1 MYEHIIKSLR
11 VRQEIELAGF
21 KPVLQELVA
30 KLQSCGYAERTVSLY
45 EQGAV
50 HFAFWLARQERIG
63 PSEVKEGHINSFLS
77 RHLSRCHCSVDGVRE
92 YHTVR
97 AALGHF
103 EAILKG
109 VGYLSSLPT
118 EAPDAIDIEVQR
130 FDDYLR
136 LTAGLQETTRIY
148 RRRYVREF
156 LQKFFGD
163 KAVDLFRLA
172 PKDVVRYVSKRASC
186 LTPASTKI
194 LAASLRS
201 YFRFLRLHGQCEEAL
216 TFAVPTSA
224 KRRLVSLPR
233 VLTDDEVKRLLAAFS
248 RKSVMGRR
256 DYAITRCLIDL
267 GLRAGE
273 VARLRLDDI
282 DWRNG
287 KLRIIGAKSRRED
300 ELPLTAEV
308 AESIA
313 DFVLRGRPETPERL
327 VFVRLRPPI
336 GLGFNSALVRGVIR
350 RAAAR
355 AGLESIVTGTHIL
368 RHTAAS
374 RMLRHGASIKEVAD
388 VLRHRSLDTT
398 AIYTK
403 VDLPRLATVAM
414 AWPKEESL

>member
-1 MYEHIIKSLR
+1 MYEHIIKSMR
-11 VRQEIELAGF
+11 VHQKVEAAGF
-21 KPVLQELVA
+21 KPHLDELVA
-30 KLQSCGYAERTVSLY
+30 KLHSCGYAEHTVSLY
-45 EQGAV
+45 EQGTV
-50 HFAFWLARQERIG
+50 HFAFWLIRQHIG
-63 PSEVKEGHINSFLS
+63 PSNVNEGHIRSFLS
-77 RHLSRCHCSVDGVRE
+77 RHLARCHCPVGGVRDLK
-92 YHTVR
+92 TVR

-103 EAILKG
+103 EAVLREA
-109 VGYLSSLPT
+109 GYISSLQQ
-118 EAPDAIDIEVQR
+118 EAPDAIDIEVRR

-136 LTAGLQETTRIY
+136 LTAGLQESTRIQ
-148 RRRYVREF
+148 RRRYLREF
-156 LQKFFGD
+156 LLKFFGD

-172 PKDVVRYVSKRASC
+172 PKDVVRYVSKRASR
-186 LTPASTKI
+186 LTPASTKT
-194 LAASLRS
+194 LAASLRG

-224 KRRLVSLPR
+224 SWRLATLPR
-233 VLTDDEVKRLLAAFS
+233 VLTDDELQRLLAAFS
-248 RKSVMGRR
+248 RKTVMGRR
-256 DYAITRCLIDL
+256 DYAITRCLVDL

-282 DWRNG
+282 DWRKG

-300 ELPLTAEV
+300 ELPLTTTV

-313 DFVLRGRPETPERL
+313 DFVLRGRPETSERQ

-336 GLGFNSALVRGVIR
+336 GQGLNRTLVRGVVR

-355 AGLESIVTGTHIL
+355 AGLESIVTGPHIL

-414 AWPKEESL
+414 AWPKEVSL